1 MMKSIL
7 SADFTNLGADIQKS
21 EKAGAEYLHFDVM
34 DGVFVPSISFGMPV
48 LKAVKGCTGQFLDV
62 HLMITEPIR
71 YVEEFKKAGADMI
84 TFHYEA
90 CEDVQATI
98 DKIKE
103 LGVKVGISVCP
114 ETPADVLVPY
124 LDQVDMVLIMT
135 VHPGFGGQ
143 KLIPETL
150 DKVREVR
157 KMLVERSLDVDIQV
171 DGGVYTTNIKD
182 ALDAGANIFVSGSG
196 VFKGDI
202 EENTKQF
209 MEILNS
215 YE

>member
-1 MMKSIL
+1 
-7 SADFTNLGADIQKS
+7 
-21 EKAGAEYLHFDVM
+21 M

-48 LKAVKGCTGQFLDV
+48 LKAVKKCTDQFLDV

-71 YVEEFKKAGADMI
+71 YVEEFKNAGADMI

-90 CEDVQATI
+90 CEDVQKTV

-103 LGVKVGISVCP
+103 LGLKVGIALCP
-114 ETPADVLVPY
+114 ETPVDVLVPY
-124 LDQVDMVLIMT
+124 LDQINMVLIMT

-150 DKVREVR
+150 DKVTQVR
-157 KMLVERSLDVDIQV
+157 KMFNERNLDTDIQV
-171 DGGVYTTNIKD
+171 DGGIYAENIKN
-182 ALDAGANIFVSGSG
+182 ALDAGANVFVSGSG

-202 EENTKQF
+202 EENTKNF
-209 MEILNS
+209 MEILND